1 MSSPEPELRWL
12 VRPESGAAAPAR
24 VVLVLHGG
32 RERSAMAVGPV
43 NLSYLRMVDFARG
56 TRSEG
61 RGTGIGV
68 VQLKYAVR
76 GWNDPA
82 DPSPVR
88 DARWALAQI
97 RAAYP
102 EVRIAL
108 LGHSM
113 GGRTG
118 ARIAGDDDV
127 VGVCGLA
134 PWFPPGEPVEQ
145 FSGRTLVVAHGTAD
159 TWTSPTASYEFCRA
173 VRRVGG
179 RSARAELPGGKH
191 FLLMHAGDWRTFAAR
206 VSLGLLGQPMPSLVA
221 DALGSTDDRSLRLPF
236 AEAAER

>member
-1 MSSPEPELRWL
+1 MSEPELHWL
-12 VRPESGAAAPAR
+12 LRPRPGADTPAR

-32 RERSAMAVGPV
+32 RERSTMAVGPI
-43 NLSYLRMVDFARG
+43 NLSYLRMADFARA
-56 TRSEG
+56 TRSAA

-82 DPSPVR
+82 DPAPVR

-102 EVRIAL
+102 QVRVAL

-118 ARIAGDDDV
+118 ARIAGDGDV

-145 FSGRTLVVAHGTAD
+145 FAGRTLVVAHGTAD

-173 VRRVGG
+173 VRRVDG

-191 FLLMHAGDWRTFAAR
+191 FLLMHLGDWRRFAAR
-206 VSLGLLGQPMPSLVA
+206 VSLGLLGQPMPPLVA
-221 DALGSTDDRSLRLPF
+221 DALGSADQRSLRLAL
-236 AEAAER
+236 AEAAEF